1 MNLLAK
7 SVVSVAVLVVG
18 LAVVGYFLPLEYAVE
33 REIVIK
39 GKPEQVHSY
48 VADLNQWDAWSPWK
62 AGDDTMVIT
71 VGEKAT
77 GVGASQSW
85 QGRDGTGELIFT
97 KVEENKRVDYDLT
110 FDGAMKSSAFVS
122 YAADGEGT
130 KVTWRMNGTMPDS
143 VIGGY
148 FAMMMDSMV
157 GGYFEDGLSRLK
169 SAVEGA

>member
-1 MNLLAK
+1 MSLLAK
-7 SVVSVAVLVVG
+7 SVIGVASLVVI
-18 LAVVGYFLPLEYAVE
+18 LAVIGYFLPLDYAVE
-33 REIVIK
+33 REIMINSAP
-39 GKPEQVHSY
+39 GQVHKY

-85 QGRDGTGELIFT
+85 KGRDGTGELVFT
-97 KVEENKRVDYDLT
+97 KVEENKRVDYDMV
-110 FDGAMKSSAFVS
+110 FDGQMKSSAYLAYS
-122 YAADGEGT
+122 AEGDST
-130 KVTWRMNGTMPDS
+130 RVTWRMSGSMPAS

-157 GGYFEDGLSRLK
+157 GGYFEDGLNRLK
-169 SAVEGA
+169 ATIENT